1 MGFCSLGFRVKLD
14 VYFVEYGL
22 WFEDS
27 GFRIRNLG
35 WVQVFEIG
43 RVSSWV
49 CSGLGWV
56 QDLEVIGRN
65 QLQQLQDLQGQAQ
78 QKFQSVIST
87 FMLVSTVFI
96 PIGVASLFASRDVWL
111 I

>member
-35 WVQVFEIG
+35 WVQ
-43 RVSSWV
+43 
-49 CSGLGWV
+49 
-56 QDLEVIGRN
+56 N